1 MDDGGNSTSGYKRPP
16 LHTQF
21 KPGQSGNPSGRP
33 KRKGTTFVEA
43 LERELSRRIF
53 VVEGGER
60 QKITKL
66 DAIVKQQTNK
76 AASGDLKATAL
87 LLGVLEK
94 RQSEGLETLPP
105 MLQALR
111 AIHAKHEAAD
121 QNDRR
126 IINDED

>member
-1 MDDGGNSTSGYKRPP
+1 M
-16 LHTQF
+16 
-21 KPGQSGNPSGRP
+21 
-33 KRKGTTFVEA
+33 
-43 LERELSRRIF
+43 
-53 VVEGGER
+53 
-60 QKITKL
+60 
-66 DAIVKQQTNK
+66 KQQTNK

-126 IINDED
+126 MINDED